1 MVTQKRAT
9 FLKGAPAGSGLDS
22 SDMRLDEVD
31 RPLQRVEDRILA
43 SAGDIVAVRRRL
55 HRFPELSGE
64 EAETTAYLSNQ
75 LKAAGIPHR
84 LGRGIRGIITETFS
98 AQAKTPVV
106 ALRADIDALPINEE
120 TDAPYRSERPGKMH
134 ACGHDAHTAMLF
146 GAVMAMHQE
155 EACIPTGWRAIF
167 QPSEEVGHG
176 AQDLIEQG
184 ALDGVDAIVAQHV
197 DPSRIVGQIGVTT
210 GPRTAFCQDFEATV
224 AGRGGHGARPY
235 VTVDPIAVSAQLI
248 TLCYQALPREIDA
261 RAPVV
266 LTFGAIHGG
275 QANNIIPDVVSLKGT
290 IRGLS
295 SNTAEQARAI
305 VQRLCLATAAAFKAN
320 ISLEFSQMLPG
331 IVNEAKITS
340 VCYRAA
346 TELVGSDNV
355 GTADPPSMGAEDFA
369 DYLQTVPGCMMNLGV
384 GKKDQTMTPL
394 HTSRFDIDERAL
406 VLGARLLVRTLFC
419 WSKFYESL
427 GH

>member
-1 MVTQKRAT
+1 MVTPDVIR

-31 RPLQRVEDRILA
+31 QPLQRVEDRILA
-43 SAGDIVAVRRRL
+43 ATEDIVAVRRRL

-64 EAETTAYLSNQ
+64 EAETTLYLSNQ

-120 TDAPYRSERPGKMH
+120 TDAPYRSEHPGKMH

-146 GAVMAMHQE
+146 GAVVAMHQE
-155 EACIPTGWRAIF
+155 EARIPTGWRAIF

-224 AGRGGHGARPY
+224 TGRGGHGARPY

-295 SNTAEQARAI
+295 SNTVEQARAI

-331 IVNEAKITS
+331 IVNEAKIAS

-406 VLGARLLVRTLFC
+406 VLGTRLLVRTLFC